1 MAVPVPPYQFP
12 ARSIVCFMD
21 LRHASTPEPL
31 SALQSPNRI
40 ELCPLSSPA
49 ALWPERRPRARSL
62 LQSPRAKSCSE
73 PLRLS
78 GVAPDPGG
86 EDWCLPSKLCRFIYF
101 IRSLLWRARSPDLA
115 GSDPATWR
123 FEIDHEFI
131 RCRRL
136 HRQVGW
142 SLTFENPVQ
151 VACGPTKGFDPI
163 RTVGNETAC
172 YRECAIARHR
182 PHPNDSRSAGCDLC
196 SNPTPQGLS
205 ARLAALVG
213 GAMHAGF
220 GRHAGVLTLLFE
232 EAANNGEKLHGA
244 VRLGDVAIATRS
256 ACLLLVALHGV
267 RAYGD
272 HGCRLYSWIRF
283 DLSDGLVA
291 IENRQ
296 LDVHKNKIGSFRLC
310 SCHTFDAINRL
321 HRLVTGGIE
330 KIA

>member
-12 ARSIVCFMD
+12 AHSIVCFMD

-78 GVAPDPGG
+78 GIAPDPGG

-101 IRSLLWRARSPDLA
+101 
-115 GSDPATWR
+115 
-123 FEIDHEFI
+123 
-131 RCRRL
+131 
-136 HRQVGW
+136 
-142 SLTFENPVQ
+142 
-151 VACGPTKGFDPI
+151 
-163 RTVGNETAC
+163 AC

-196 SNPTPQGLS
+196 SQPTPQGLA

-232 EAANNGEKLHGA
+232 EAANDGEKLHGA

-310 SCHTFDAINRL
+310 SCHTFDAINGL